1 MHIRARG
8 LITTWQE
15 IETFDPR
22 LLCYLCFLAT
32 QLAMS
37 IFVVLCSFYI
47 SLLDFY
53 QSKDN
58 VNMIDLCQISEK
70 E

>member
-1 MHIRARG
+1 MHIGVRG

-15 IETFDPR
+15 IETFDPQ
-22 LLCYLCFLAT
+22 LLCYLCPPAT

-58 VNMIDLCQISEK
+58 VNMID
-70 E
+70 